1 MKFFRPA
8 PLLLTPTLALL
19 LALSSCRENPTAAT
33 APTTVAEPVAV
44 VVKTDPSLSVIRIHS
59 TIQSWNPAQ
68 PWEKNPS
75 RNRSAL
81 GAIVA
86 QNQVLTTA
94 EMVADA
100 IYIELESTDGKRRAP
115 ARVKCVDYEANL
127 AVLTLNSE
135 DKVAEFFSGLTAL
148 DITPSPDLRDTL
160 EIIQV
165 ENNGQSLVTPAQL
178 LSAEVVS
185 TFLPG
190 QYFLTYRLK
199 GSLQSSASS
208 YSVPVFQNN
217 QLAGILSSY
226 DAKDQISDVIAT
238 PLLARFLAEAQKE
251 SYQGFPNI
259 GISFSPTEDDHF
271 RRWLKLPDEHGG
283 IYISKVRKGSAA
295 DVAELH
301 KGDVILSIE
310 GHPIDRRGYYTDPQY
325 GNLHWVQLVR
335 GTKSAGD
342 QIKLKI
348 WRDAKEIEVAA
359 TLTRQEESTRLVP
372 NYSFGKAPN
381 FLIKGGLIFQ
391 ELTKPLLEAYGE
403 DWQSDAPLNYLD
415 ALSNPE
421 KYQENHDSMICLT
434 AVIPTQAT
442 VGYESL
448 RNMIISK
455 VNGKPV
461 RNMKEMLQAFSKPR
475 LGSPS
480 HSIEFLE
487 ENLVVHL
494 DEQLSDAIDQALL
507 KRGLQKLSR
516 AE

>member
-1 MKFFRPA
+1 MKSIR
-8 PLLLTPTLALL
+8 
-19 LALSSCRENPTAAT
+19 ALSLLILSFLVLASCRQSTVSTAAT
-33 APTTVAEPVAV
+33 TPPADPVAV
-44 VVKTDPSLSVIRIHS
+44 PRDPSQSVIRVHS
-59 TIQSWNPAQ
+59 TIQSWNPGQ

-81 GAIVA
+81 AALVA
-86 QNQVLTTA
+86 NNQVLTTA

-100 IYIELESTDGKRRAP
+100 IYIELETTDGKRRAP

-127 AVLTLNSE
+127 ALLTLSDE
-135 DKVAEFFSGLTAL
+135 KKIPEFFTDLLPLEIA
-148 DITPSPDLRDTL
+148 PSPDLRDSL
-160 EIIQV
+160 DIIQV

-190 QYFLTYRLK
+190 QFFLTYRLK

-217 QLAGILSSY
+217 QLTGILSSY
-226 DAKDQISDVIAT
+226 DSKDQISDVIAT
-238 PLLARFLAEAQKE
+238 PLLTRFLSEAKKE
-251 SYQGFPNI
+251 SYRGFPNI

-271 RRWLKLPDEHGG
+271 RRWLKLPNQLGG

-295 DVAELH
+295 DAAELR
-301 KGDVILSIE
+301 KGDVILFIE
-310 GHPIDRRGYYTDPQY
+310 DHPIDRRGYYTDSQY
-325 GNLHWVQLVR
+325 GSLHWVQLVR

-342 QIKLKI
+342 QIKLKV
-348 WRDAKEIEVAA
+348 WRDANEIEVTA

-372 NYSFGKAPN
+372 TYSFGKAPN

-391 ELTKPLLEAYGE
+391 ELTRPLLEAYGE

-421 KYQENHDSMICLT
+421 KYQENHDRMICLT

-461 RNMKEMLQAFSKPR
+461 RNMKDMLQAFSKPR
-475 LGSPS
+475 LGSTS

-487 ENLVVHL
+487 ENLIVHL
-494 DEQLSDAIDQALL
+494 DEQLSNSIDQALL
-507 KRGLQKLSR
+507 TRGLHNLSR